1 MLDLC
6 ILAILLIFAFIGSK
20 RGLIDAALTFFS
32 SLGALILSFIIY
44 PVINVILKMTPLY
57 IHINEWI
64 NNRLSG
70 INFGSGVQAQGRAIT
85 ENITW
90 LPQFI
95 GETLVKN
102 NNTEVYKVLGV
113 QNVVDY
119 VSISITNVVIAM
131 LAVFITWFVLKCV
144 LVGSLRMVGNM
155 IAKLPVI
162 SSFNH
167 LGGFLIGLI
176 KGLLTFW
183 IVTLIIPCIIA
194 IPTYQ
199 GFETYIQTSIL
210 FKWLYENNLVVLA
223 LQQLF

>member
-1 MLDLC
+1 MLDL
-6 ILAILLIFAFIGSK
+6 LVVVVLLIFAFIGSR
-20 RGLIDAALTFFS
+20 RGLIDAALAFLG

-44 PVINVILKMTPLY
+44 PVVNVILKMTPLY
-57 IHINEWI
+57 LNINEWI
-64 NNRLSG
+64 SNRISE
-70 INFGSGVQAQGRAIT
+70 INFGAGVQAQGRAIT

-90 LPQFI
+90 LPQFV
-95 GETLVKN
+95 GEALVRN

-119 VSISITNVVIAM
+119 VSISITNVVISM
-131 LAVFITWFVLKCV
+131 LAVLITWFILKCV
-144 LVGSLRMVGNM
+144 LVGGLRMVGNM

-167 LGGFLIGLI
+167 FGGFCIGLI

-194 IPTYQ
+194 IPAYQ
-199 GFETYIQTSIL
+199 SFETYIQTSIL

>member
-1 MLDLC
+1 MLDLF
-6 ILAILLIFAFIGSK
+6 ILVVLLIFAFVGSK
-20 RGLIDAALTFFS
+20 RGLIDTALTFFS

-57 IHINEWI
+57 LHINEWI
-64 NNRLSG
+64 NNRISA
-70 INFGSGVQAQGRAIT
+70 INFGTGVQAQGHAII

-90 LPQFI
+90 LPEFM
-95 GETLVKN
+95 GEALVRN
-102 NNTEVYKVLGV
+102 NNTEVYKVLGA

-119 VSISITNVVIAM
+119 VSISITNIVISM
-131 LAVFITWFVLKCV
+131 LAVLITWFILKCV

-155 IAKLPVI
+155 VAKLPVI

-167 LGGFLIGLI
+167 LGGFCIGLI

-194 IPTYQ
+194 IPAYQ
-199 GFETYIQTSIL
+199 DFETYIQTSIL